1 MKQKQADRKTQ
12 SVHAGKRRPCLPVFS
27 DDGIITA
34 AILYS
39 YFLQC
44 LRRDSRDVTSAS
56 IDRLTVPTRIKIPQE
71 NLPSQ

>member
-12 SVHAGKRRPCLPVFS
+12 SAHAGKRRPCLPVFS

-39 YFLQC
+39 YLFQC
-44 LRRDSRDVTSAS
+44 LRRDSRDMTSAS
-56 IDRLTVPTRIKIPQE
+56 IDRVTAPT
-71 NLPSQ
+71 